1 MFTARYGLI
10 AYVKRIVFGLKKG
23 YYVTSICKSFKW
35 RYIQQYDIQVISKNI
50 YNLLLLFIMY
60 IPPNIKESVNWENK
74 IDANRIGGEVKKKLG
89 EKS

>member
-1 MFTARYGLI
+1 
-10 AYVKRIVFGLKKG
+10 
-23 YYVTSICKSFKW
+23 
-35 RYIQQYDIQVISKNI
+35 
-50 YNLLLLFIMY
+50 MY